1 MLIIITTLFLF
12 RFDGSYFKRYLRK
25 IKYLGFVLYQSN
37 SNQILI
43 NDIAIYNSYLERL
56 FIDEYLN

>member
-1 MLIIITTLFLF
+1 M
-12 RFDGSYFKRYLRK
+12 YLKK
-25 IKYLGFVLYQSN
+25 IKYLGFVFYQSN
-37 SNQILI
+37 SDQILI